1 MPNITTNH
9 AITYTNKNSIQNTP
23 FVLFVFTDVDGL
35 KWLIGIE
42 LMGKGSLSLST
53 KVLLIFLLFNR
64 SFLFFGIF
72 SILTF
77 LFSYFFLATLQ
88 HIAYIAWRTA
98 VFVVVVA
105 VFLFCCCLFVFFRLF
120 QESEEGVERGKCPMG

>member
-23 FVLFVFTDVDGL
+23 FVLFVLTDVDGL
-35 KWLIGIE
+35 KRLIGIE

-77 LFSYFFLATLQ
+77 LFSYFFFFSHPATYSL
-88 HIAYIAWRTA
+88 YSLYSLENSR
-98 VFVVVVA
+98 FCCC
-105 VFLFCCCLFVFFRLF
+105 CCCLFVFFRFF
-120 QESEEGVERGKCPMG
+120 QESEEGVERGKRPMG